1 MYSNLVVLNHN
12 QKSIIMSLRLGDKAP
27 NFQAKTSAGEIDFYE
42 YLGDSWGVL
51 FSHPGDYTP
60 VCTTELGK
68 TAALKDEFTKRNVKV
83 LALSVDSVESHH
95 GWIQDINETQGVEV
109 NFPIIADEDR
119 KISEAYD
126 MIHPNASVNATVRS
140 LFIIGPDKAVKL
152 IITYPASTGR
162 NFQEILRVI
171 DSLQLTANYSVAT
184 PADWKEGEDV
194 VVVPAIKTEDIPAK
208 FPKGFTAVKPY
219 LRLTPQPNK

>member
-1 MYSNLVVLNHN
+1 
-12 QKSIIMSLRLGDKAP
+12 MSLRLGDYAP
-27 NFQAKTSAGEIDFYE
+27 NFKAKTSLGDIDFYE

-51 FSHPGDYTP
+51 FSHPADYTP

-68 TAALKDEFTKRNVKV
+68 TASLKDEFAKRNVKV
-83 LALSVDSVESHH
+83 IALSVDSVESHKL
-95 GWIQDINETQGVEV
+95 WINDINETQDVEV
-109 NFPIIADEDR
+109 TFPIIADENR
-119 KISEAYD
+119 EIAEAYD

-140 LFIIGPDKAVKL
+140 LFIIGPDKKIKL

-171 DSLQLTANYSVAT
+171 DSLQLTAYHSVAT
-184 PADWKEGEDV
+184 PADWKDGEQV
-194 VVVPAIKTEDIPAK
+194 VVLPSIKTEDIPAK
-208 FPKGFTAVKPY
+208 FPKGFTLVKPY

>member
-1 MYSNLVVLNHN
+1 
-12 QKSIIMSLRLGDKAP
+12 
-27 NFQAKTSAGEIDFYE
+27 
-42 YLGDSWGVL
+42 
-51 FSHPGDYTP
+51 
-60 VCTTELGK
+60 
-68 TAALKDEFTKRNVKV
+68 
-83 LALSVDSVESHH
+83 
-95 GWIQDINETQGVEV
+95 
-109 NFPIIADEDR
+109 
-119 KISEAYD
+119 
-126 MIHPNASVNATVRS
+126 VRS
-140 LFIIGPDKAVKL
+140 LFIIGPDKLVKL